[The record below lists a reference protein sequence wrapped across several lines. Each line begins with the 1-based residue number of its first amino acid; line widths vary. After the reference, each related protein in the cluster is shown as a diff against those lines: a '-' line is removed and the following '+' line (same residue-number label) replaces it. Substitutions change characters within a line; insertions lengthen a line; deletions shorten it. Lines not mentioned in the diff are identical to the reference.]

1 MSSHVAGTKH
11 IRKAGLPIFF
21 KPDASRLRPALVRIM
36 ISAIFLSSEDIERM
50 LTSIRFNT

>member
-1 MSSHVAGTKH
+1 MSSHVASTKH
-11 IRKAGLPIFF
+11 IRKAGLTIFF
-21 KPDASRLRPALVRIM
+21 KPDVSRQRPALVRIM